1 MDVTK
6 APEIHPSEPAAQYTD
21 PVGKYIAV
29 YICILILAGVQ
40 FVLAYQHVDVTS
52 MFARMFLVALAEA
65 GLALMFFMHLW
76 AEKRG
81 FLVSIL
87 VFTLFVL
94 AGSKIV
100 PQGTV
105 RANRSGP
112 RVQLCPEIKS
122 AKLVKPLARSPAVG
136 TVTR

>member
-6 APEIHPSEPAAQYTD
+6 APDIHPSEPAAQYTD
-21 PVGKYIAV
+21 TLGKYIAV

-40 FVLAYQHVDVTS
+40 FVLAYQHVDVTA
-52 MFARMFLVALAEA
+52 MFARMFFVALVEA

-81 FLVSIL
+81 FMVSIL

-94 AGSKIV
+94 AAMQYGW
-100 PQGTV
+100 TDAF
-105 RANRSGP
+105 RTM
-112 RVQLCPEIKS
+112 
-122 AKLVKPLARSPAVG
+122 VG
-136 TVTR
+136 HAPYSSTTGQ